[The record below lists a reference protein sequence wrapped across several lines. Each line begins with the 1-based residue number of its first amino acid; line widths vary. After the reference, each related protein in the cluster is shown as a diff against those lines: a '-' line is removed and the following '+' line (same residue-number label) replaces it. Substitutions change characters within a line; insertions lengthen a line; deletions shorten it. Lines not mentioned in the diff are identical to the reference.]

1 MKITEPLFARE
12 IYARRRQA
20 LKKAVQSG
28 LLLFLGNEESPINYA
43 ANP

>member
-1 MKITEPLFARE
+1 MKITEPMFARE
-12 IYARRRQA
+12 IYVRRRQA
-20 LKKAVQSG
+20 LKNTLKSG